1 MVVVALVMPMI
12 WLVVM
17 MMIFTK
23 TINCDNNNDN
33 YDNNI
38 DNDYNLTSFGDTQ
51 KRQQLMPQHNSELII
66 VVTTL

>member
-23 TINCDNNNDN
+23 TINCDNNNGN

-38 DNDYNLTSFGDTQ
+38 DNDYNLTSFGDT
-51 KRQQLMPQHNSELII
+51 
-66 VVTTL
+66 